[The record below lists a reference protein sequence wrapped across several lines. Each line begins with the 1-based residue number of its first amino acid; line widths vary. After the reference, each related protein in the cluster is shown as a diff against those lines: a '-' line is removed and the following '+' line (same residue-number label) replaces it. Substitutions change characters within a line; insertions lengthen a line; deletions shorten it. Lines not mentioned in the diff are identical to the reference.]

1 VLNPPPLGL
10 WISIGAV
17 LYLGGCMPAPI
28 PYYEHYAVKDLTV
41 ILLDQTSL
49 HHRYEEMAG
58 RAAVTLMGSDSSATI
73 GSVRGFFDPR
83 TNTIYCSKMDFA
95 ICGHELHHAIIGRFH
110 PE

>member
-1 VLNPPPLGL
+1 MSNPPRCFWVVLGAAL
-10 WISIGAV
+10 CLA
-17 LYLGGCMPAPI
+17 GCMPAHKT
-28 PYYEHYAVKDLTV
+28 YYERYAIKDLTV
-41 ILLDQTSL
+41 ILLDQASL
-49 HHRYEEMAG
+49 HQRYEEMAG

>member
-1 VLNPPPLGL
+1 MFTLPRR
-10 WISIGAV
+10 WFAIGAT
-17 LYLGGCMPAPI
+17 LFLIGCVPVQH
-28 PYYEHYAVKDLTV
+28 PYYEHYTIKELTV
-41 ILLDQTSL
+41 VLLDQASL
-49 HHRYEEMAG
+49 HHRYEELAG

-73 GSVRGFFDPR
+73 GSIRGFFDPR

>member
-1 VLNPPPLGL
+1 MFNLPHRWLG
-10 WISIGAV
+10 IGTAFF
-17 LYLGGCMPAPI
+17 LLGCVPVQQ
-28 PYYEHYAVKDLTV
+28 PYYERYAIKDLTV
-41 ILLDQTSL
+41 VLLDQTSL

-58 RAAVTLMGSDSSATI
+58 HAAVTLMGSDSSATI

>member
-1 VLNPPPLGL
+1 MFSLPRR
-10 WISIGAV
+10 WFSIGAT
-17 LYLGGCMPAPI
+17 LFLIGCVPAQH
-28 PYYEHYAVKDLTV
+28 PYYEHYTIKELTV
-41 ILLDQTSL
+41 VLLDQASL
-49 HHRYEEMAG
+49 HHRYEELAG